1 MSGFDSFI
9 ASQEIRISFLI
20 HMHILFSP
28 LSSVTIFSD
37 ITIILISNNLYLYL
51 LKLLQINGCAC
62 LNYCGIVEESI
73 SVQMVKSRSIYLVN
87 IPPPKMLRICPTR

>member
-9 ASQEIRISFLI
+9 ASHEIRISFLI

-62 LNYCGIVEESI
+62 VSITAEFLRKASRYRRLNVDPLI
-73 SVQMVKSRSIYLVN
+73 
-87 IPPPKMLRICPTR
+87 

>member
-9 ASQEIRISFLI
+9 ASHEIRITFLI

-28 LSSVTIFSD
+28 LTIFLD

-62 LNYCGIVEESI
+62 VSI
-73 SVQMVKSRSIYLVN
+73 TAELLRKASR
-87 IPPPKMLRICPTR
+87 TDG